1 MWEDFNIKQNAKII
15 ILCLLLCVLLGL
27 SCVNA
32 ADNTTSDQETMGTTD
47 AIDVAKIADND
58 SEDDEKL
65 STADSNT
72 IIGSDDNVK
81 NLRNN
86 NDYEILTS
94 SKEINNL
101 TYLNKLIKYSSGSLT
116 VDEDFKYD
124 SGDSAIIL
132 SKNNFILDFNNH
144 TIDAGNY
151 DGNLITVSG
160 DNVLIKNLNI
170 INSKSTSDYAIS
182 WTGSNGVLN
191 NFNMSDSYRGISW
204 TGETGELNH
213 AIFNKMS
220 RDYALSATS
229 YFKFRNSI
237 LKNSMPTGS
246 LISMGNY
253 ASVSNFTMINV
264 ISANNDV
271 TVKKLGLKICIFA
284 ENFF

>member
-160 DNVLIKNLNI
+160 DNV
-170 INSKSTSDYAIS
+170 
-182 WTGSNGVLN
+182 
-191 NFNMSDSYRGISW
+191 
-204 TGETGELNH
+204 
-213 AIFNKMS
+213 
-220 RDYALSATS
+220 
-229 YFKFRNSI
+229 
-237 LKNSMPTGS
+237 
-246 LISMGNY
+246 
-253 ASVSNFTMINV
+253 
-264 ISANNDV
+264 
-271 TVKKLGLKICIFA
+271 
-284 ENFF
+284 